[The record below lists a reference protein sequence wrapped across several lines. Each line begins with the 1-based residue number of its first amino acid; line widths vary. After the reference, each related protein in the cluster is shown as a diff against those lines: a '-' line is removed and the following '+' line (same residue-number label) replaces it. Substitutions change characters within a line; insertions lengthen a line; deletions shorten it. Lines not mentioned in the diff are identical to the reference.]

1 MCHQLKKMIHI
12 FIYYAFNL
20 PMTFITISIYESYVV
35 KFVESLEFF
44 FFSIKFNIAILMNLI
59 AQI

>member
-1 MCHQLKKMIHI
+1 MCHQLKIMIHI

-20 PMTFITISIYESYVV
+20 PITFITISIYESYVV

-44 FFSIKFNIAILMNLI
+44 FSIKFNIAILMNLI